1 MSEEATPEAALGGN
15 GQDLDFS
22 AVSAEEFATL
32 ISNAS
37 DEQLAEVMS
46 GPNRDVA
53 LREIFNRMT
62 EHLDPARARG
72 HDAVVH
78 FEIGGRPDGGQDQF
92 EVAINDGK
100 CAVSE
105 TLDSEPRVK
114 LNIEAVAFLKLVS
127 ARASGPE
134 LFMTGKLK
142 IEGDL
147 MYAPQIA
154 TLFRIPTATQQK
166 ESH

>member
-1 MSEEATPEAALGGN
+1 MSDEPKAEALGGD
-15 GQDLDFS
+15 GQNLDFG

-32 ISNAS
+32 IANAS

-62 EHLDPARARG
+62 EHLDPAKAKG

-78 FEIGGRPDGGQDQF
+78 FEIGGRPDGGQDRF

-105 TLDSEPRVK
+105 SLDSEPRVK
-114 LNIEAVAFLKLVS
+114 LNIEAVAFLKLIS

-154 TLFRIPTATQQK
+154 TLFRIPTAQQQK
-166 ESH
+166 GSN